1 MVEKILTK
9 LDGVKRSAK
18 GHVAKC
24 PAHDDRQASLSI
36 GTGDDGKVL
45 LKCFAGCTFEQI
57 VAALGLKAADLMGES
72 KNTPSNHTATLQ
84 RSGCTLAQ
92 YAELK
97 KIPVGFLQEVG
108 CSDVVYMQAPAVR
121 ISYRDL
127 TGQEISVQYRV
138 ALYKGKQGDNRFRWK
153 KGDKAC
159 LYGQWRLDP
168 KPAFMILVEGP
179 SDCHTLWFHGLAAV
193 GAPSAGTFKEEW
205 VDLLDGIPVI
215 YVVVEPDRG
224 GETVKERVAKSK
236 IRERVRLVSLGEY
249 KDPSG
254 LYLDDPE
261 RFKERFQTALDAA
274 IPWTEQAA
282 NEAATRKTKV
292 WELCRDLAQHPRIL
306 DCFADDLTR
315 SGVVGVRK
323 LAKLI
328 FLILVTRVLKRPVSA
343 AVKGPSS
350 GGKSYLV
357 ESVLSY
363 FPTSTYYALSAMSER
378 ALAYS
383 DEPLQHRFLVLYE
396 ANGMQGEMAS
406 YLIRSLLSEG
416 CIRYET
422 VEKTK
427 DGMQA
432 KLIERP
438 GPTGLLVTTTAVSLH
453 PENETRLLSLTVTDT
468 QDQTRDI
475 FKALAED
482 ETTTI
487 DKARWHAFQ
496 DWLEANEHCVI
507 IPYAKTLAEMIPP
520 VAVRLRRDF
529 GAILNLIRGHAILQQ
544 AVRDLD
550 DDRRIIATVEDYS
563 VVRELVAEL
572 VAEGV
577 EATVPA
583 TIRETVD
590 AVKKVVAAGA
600 ADVSVAR
607 VAEELSLDK
616 ASASRRVRSAL
627 DRGFLKNLETK
638 RGLPSRLVIG
648 DLLPEEKPILPT
660 PEEVLQC
667 CSANGEDK
675 DAPPSFLSNN
685 SGGEGQVYPPGNNCN
700 TATPPSPD
708 GEPLHRCG
716 ANAGGIHPPP
726 PSETSSHDP
735 LKGAEVF

>member
-1 MVEKILTK
+1 MDTARSDTLSTVLPR
-9 LDGVKRSAK
+9 LRNVKPSANDYK
-18 GHVAKC
+18 ACC
-24 PAHDDRQASLSI
+24 PAHNDKEASLSI
-36 GTGDDGKVL
+36 GTGENGKVL
-45 LKCFAGCTFEQI
+45 LKCFAGCSFESI
-57 VAALGLKAADLMGES
+57 LAALGLKAADLRGEGG
-72 KNTPSNHTATLQ
+72 NTPSNNTATLQ

-97 KIPVGFLQEVG
+97 RIPVNFLQEVG
-108 CSDVVYMQAPAVR
+108 CSDVVYMKAPAVR

-127 TGQEISVQYRV
+127 TGQEVAVQYRV
-138 ALYKGKQGDNRFRWK
+138 ALHKGEQGDNRFRWK
-153 KGDKAC
+153 KGDKPC
-159 LYGQWRLDP
+159 LYGQWRLTP
-168 KPAFMILVEGP
+168 TPAFIVLVEGP
-179 SDCHTLWFHGLAAV
+179 SDCHTLWFHNIPALGS
-193 GAPSAGTFKEEW
+193 PSASSFKEEW
-205 VDLLDGIPVI
+205 TDAFDGILLI
-215 YVVVEPDRG
+215 YVVIEPDIG
-224 GETVKERVAKSK
+224 GETVKKWLAKSK
-236 IRERVRLVSLGEY
+236 IRDRVRLVSLGTY

-254 LYLDDPE
+254 VYLDDPE
-261 RFKERFQTALDAA
+261 HFTERFQAALDSAV
-274 IPWTEQAA
+274 PWTEQVAA
-282 NEAATRKTKV
+282 SLATRKTEA
-292 WELCRDLAQHPRIL
+292 WALCGELALQPRIL

-315 SGVVGVRK
+315 SGVVGVRG

-328 FLILVTRVLKRPVSA
+328 FLVIVTRVLKQPVSA

-357 ESVLSY
+357 DRVLDYVPAS
-363 FPTSTYYALSAMSER
+363 SYYALSAMSER

-432 KLIERP
+432 KLIERE

-468 QDQTRDI
+468 PQQTRDI
-475 FKALAED
+475 FTALAED

-487 DKARWHAFQ
+487 DKTRWHALQ
-496 DWLEANEHCVI
+496 DWLEASEHRVV

-520 VAVRLRRDF
+520 LAVRLRRDF
-529 GAILNLIRGHAILQQ
+529 GAILNLTRGHAILQQ

-550 DDRRIIATVEDYS
+550 DDRRIIARIEDYS
-563 VVRELVAEL
+563 VVRELVADL

-583 TIRETVD
+583 TVRETVD
-590 AVKKVVAAGA
+590 AVKKVLATGA

-607 VAEELSLDK
+607 VAQELTLDK
-616 ASASRRVRSAL
+616 ASASRRVRAAV

-648 DLLPEEKPILPT
+648 DPLPEEKPILPT
-660 PEEVLQC
+660 AEEVLHR
-667 CSANGEDK
+667 CSANG
-675 DAPPSFLSNN
+675 
-685 SGGEGQVYPPGNNCN
+685 
-700 TATPPSPD
+700 
-708 GEPLHRCG
+708 
-716 ANAGGIHPPP
+716 GGIHPPP
-726 PSETSSHDP
+726 LPETSSNDP
-735 LKGAEVF
+735 LKGAEVFE